1 MAAWKRNR
9 MKIEQAP
16 LLDRDTGK
24 LVKGAVFGTRL
35 QGCRESVTLFFSVF
49 WIVDSRETCKE
60 MLFFG

>member
-1 MAAWKRNR
+1 